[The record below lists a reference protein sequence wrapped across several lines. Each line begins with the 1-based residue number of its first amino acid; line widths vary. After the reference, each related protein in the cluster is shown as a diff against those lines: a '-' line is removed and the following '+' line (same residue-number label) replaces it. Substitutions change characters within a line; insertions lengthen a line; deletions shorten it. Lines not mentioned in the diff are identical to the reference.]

1 MATTVTL
8 LLLYRSEFSYKLEKE
23 HIIFIGE
30 IKGVFFFFKKKQV
43 SVNFQSVMFQKHTSF
58 VLIMFLKRTF
68 Q

>member
-8 LLLYRSEFSYKLEKE
+8 LLLYRSEFSYKLQKE

-30 IKGVFFFFKKKQV
+30 IKGVFFFKKKQV

-58 VLIMFLKRTF
+58 VLIKFLKRTF